1 MKHIALGRTGLTVS
15 ALGLGCMGMS
25 ENYGPSDDAENMATL
40 ARAVELGV
48 NFLDTADSYGP
59 FRNEEL
65 IGRFLANRRE
75 RIVVATKFG
84 FVRSTHPAAPS
95 IDNSPAY
102 IRRACAASLRRL
114 AIETIDIY
122 YVHRIDPAVPV
133 EDTVGTMADLVREG
147 KVRAIGLSEVSA
159 ITLRRAAAVHPI
171 AALQSEYSL
180 WARGA
185 ELEVLPACRELGICF
200 VAFAPLGRG
209 FLTGAVRNA
218 NALAADDYRRHLPR
232 FQGEAAAHNARLVA
246 RLEQIAVQQGCS
258 AAQLAIAWLLAQGHG
273 VIPIPGTR
281 SSRRLE
287 ENAAAAAIVLDEA
300 ARTALDAVF
309 PMGAAAG
316 ERYDADGMKQVGL

>member
-1 MKHIALGRTGLTVS
+1 MKHIAFGRTGLTVS

-40 ARAVELGV
+40 ARAIELGI

-59 FRNEEL
+59 YRNEEL
-65 IGRFLANRRE
+65 IGRFLASRRE

-84 FVRSTHPAAPS
+84 FVRSTDPAAPS

-102 IRRACAASLRRL
+102 IRGACEASLRRL
-114 AIETIDIY
+114 AIEAIDIY
-122 YVHRIDPAVPV
+122 YVHRIDPAVPI

-159 ITLRRAAAVHPI
+159 MTLRRAA
-171 AALQSEYSL
+171 
-180 WARGA
+180 A
-185 ELEVLPACRELGICF
+185 ELEVLPACRELDVCF

-218 NALAADDYRRHLPR
+218 DTLAADDYRRHLPR

-246 RLEQIAVQQGCS
+246 RLEQIAAQQGCS
-258 AAQLAIAWLLAQGHG
+258 AAQLAIAWLLAQGPG

-300 ARTALDAVF
+300 ARAALDAAF

-316 ERYDADGMKQVGL
+316 ERYDADGMKQVGR